1 MGDENLSTITH
12 PPLPITPFCFRF
24 IRLRCFDMN
33 TVIFIL
39 AAYLIGSIS
48 FAVLTSKV
56 FGLPDPRTF
65 GSRNPGATN
74 VLRTGKKLAAA
85 VTLLGDGAKGWLAVF
100 LALKLAPVY
109 GLDETAVAA
118 SAIAVFLGHAYP
130 VFFGFHGGKGVA
142 TALGILLAFNPWLGL
157 VTLATWLLAAY
168 MWRISSLSALI
179 AAALAP
185 LYGWVLLQ
193 SGMLKAAVL
202 LVALLLIWRHK
213 SNIRNLLSGKEKA
226 IGKTQPGDMPPQ

>member
-1 MGDENLSTITH
+1 
-12 PPLPITPFCFRF
+12 
-24 IRLRCFDMN
+24 MN

-157 VTLATWLLAAY
+157 ATLATWLLAAY

>member
-1 MGDENLSTITH
+1 
-12 PPLPITPFCFRF
+12 
-24 IRLRCFDMN
+24 MN

-39 AAYLIGSIS
+39 AAYLIGSVS

-65 GSRNPGATN
+65 GSKNPGATN

-100 LALKLAPVY
+100 LALRLAPVY

-118 SAIAVFLGHAYP
+118 SAIAVFLGHVYP

-142 TALGILLAFNPWLGL
+142 TVLGILLALNPWLGL
-157 VTLATWLLAAY
+157 AALATWLLAAY
-168 MWRISSLSALI
+168 MFRISSLSALI
-179 AAALAP
+179 AALFTP
-185 LYGWVLLQ
+185 LYGWLWLKSGVLV
-193 SGMLKAAVL
+193 AAVAVL
-202 LVALLLIWRHK
+202 SLLLMWRHK
-213 SNIRNLLSGKEKA
+213 SNIQNLLSGKERA
-226 IGKTQPGDMPPQ
+226 IGKTRPGDAPPQ

>member
-1 MGDENLSTITH
+1 
-12 PPLPITPFCFRF
+12 
-24 IRLRCFDMN
+24 MN

-48 FAVLTSKV
+48 FAVLTSKA

-65 GSRNPGATN
+65 GSKNPGATN

-109 GLDETAVAA
+109 GLDETTVAA

-157 VTLATWLLAAY
+157 ATLATWLLAAY

-202 LVALLLIWRHK
+202 LVSLLLIWRHK

>member
-1 MGDENLSTITH
+1 
-12 PPLPITPFCFRF
+12 
-24 IRLRCFDMN
+24 MN

-48 FAVLTSKV
+48 FAVLTSKA

-65 GSRNPGATN
+65 GSKNPGATN

-100 LALKLAPVY
+100 LAVRLAPVY
-109 GLDETAVAA
+109 GLDDSAVAA
-118 SAIAVFLGHAYP
+118 TVVAVFLGHAYP

-142 TALGILLAFNPWLGL
+142 TVLGILLALNPWLGL
-157 VTLATWLLAAY
+157 AALATWLLAAY

-179 AAALAP
+179 AAVFAP
-185 LYGWVLLQ
+185 FYGWLWLKSGVLV
-193 SGMLKAAVL
+193 AAVAA
-202 LVALLLIWRHK
+202 VSLLLMWRHK
-213 SNIRNLLSGKEKA
+213 SNIHNLLSGKEHA
-226 IGKTQPGDMPPQ
+226 IGKTQPGDAPPP